1 MRMYPALVRL
11 KCRVFGED
19 AVRGACIRD
28 SNAFSDS
35 EAFRSSKAETEK
47 KEKKSGR
54 CSSAG
59 DCVPRHGLEM
69 GVAVIC
75 ILNLSGPR
83 SGLEARH
90 LTEEELG
97 QGSRNRKGEIREF
110 FSSHI

>member
-1 MRMYPALVRL
+1 MRFAAR
-11 KCRVFGED
+11 
-19 AVRGACIRD
+19 
-28 SNAFSDS
+28 AFAIATRFRTPKLSDPQKQ
-35 EAFRSSKAETEK
+35 RQKK